1 MNSRSTAWLG
11 LLVVIAFVPPSAQAE
26 AERALRVQLPAAS
39 TRPFA
44 VENLLGSM
52 RVTSGSADAVVVV
65 ATVHAED
72 DALAS
77 AVRLEEVRGDDGVRT
92 IRVRYPS
99 TPRVLRYPRRARH
112 GGHEWNGFLFFGD
125 ANSERYDGH
134 RYRVSPHRGTLLY
147 ADVEIQVPARV
158 AEAVFLERV
167 GELQAEGLE
176 GKLSFRVS
184 SADLRLDRLRGDVD
198 VSGSSGDIRASNIS
212 GAWRSHFSSG
222 DCALERFEGS
232 SAAFHT
238 SSGDVVVR
246 GLVADRLSI
255 ETSSGD
261 AHIRDGDVRELDA
274 EASSGDLSFD
284 SAGQRLARATVHSS
298 SGDVQLALA
307 ADASFHAEADQSSGD
322 MRVRFEDGER
332 RYRRRE
338 LVSFRRGTGGADIRV
353 RTSSGDF
360 TIDPR

>member
-1 MNSRSTAWLG
+1 MNSRPTAWLG
-11 LLVVIAFVPPSAQAE
+11 LLAVIAFVPPCAQAE
-26 AERALRVQLPAAS
+26 AERTLRAQLPGAS

-52 RVTSGSADAVVVV
+52 RVTSGSSDTVVVV
-65 ATVHAED
+65 AMVHAED

-77 AVRLEEVRGDDGVRT
+77 AVRLEEVRGDGGVRT
-92 IRVRYPS
+92 LRVRYPS
-99 TPRVLRYPRRARH
+99 TPRVLRYPRRARN
-112 GGHEWNGFLFFGD
+112 GGHEWNGLLFFGD
-125 ANSERYDGH
+125 ANSERYDGR

-158 AEAVFLERV
+158 AEAIFVERV
-167 GELQAEGLE
+167 GELRAEGLE

-212 GAWRSHFSSG
+212 GAWRSDFSSG

-246 GLVADRLSI
+246 GLVVDRLSI

-307 ADASFHAEADQSSGD
+307 ADTSFRAEADQSSGD
-322 MRVRFEDGER
+322 MRVRFDDGER
-332 RYRRRE
+332 RYRRGE

-360 TIDPR
+360 TIGPR

>member
-1 MNSRSTAWLG
+1 MNSRPTAWLG
-11 LLVVIAFVPPSAQAE
+11 LLAVIAFVPPGAQAE
-26 AERALRVQLPAAS
+26 AERTLRVQLPAAS

-65 ATVHAED
+65 AMVHAED

-92 IRVRYPS
+92 LRVRYPS
-99 TPRVLRYPRRARH
+99 TTRVLRYPPARR

-125 ANSERYDGH
+125 ANGERYDGR

-158 AEAVFLERV
+158 AEATFLERV

-184 SADLRLDRLRGDVD
+184 SADLRLDRLRGDLD

-212 GAWRSHFSSG
+212 GAWRSDFSSG
-222 DCALERFEGS
+222 DCALEKFEGS
-232 SAAFHT
+232 SAAFHA
-238 SSGDVVVR
+238 SSGDVMVR

-322 MRVRFEDGER
+322 MRVRFDGGER
-332 RYRRRE
+332 RYRRGD

>member
-1 MNSRSTAWLG
+1 MNSRPTAWLG
-11 LLVVIAFVPPSAQAE
+11 LLAVIAFVPPCAQAE
-26 AERALRVQLPAAS
+26 AERTLRAQLPGAS

-52 RVTSGSADAVVVV
+52 RVTSGSSDAVVVV
-65 ATVHAED
+65 AIVHAED

-77 AVRLEEVRGDDGVRT
+77 AVRLEEVRGDGGVRT
-92 IRVRYPS
+92 LRVRYPS
-99 TPRVLRYPRRARH
+99 TPRVLRYPRRARN
-112 GGHEWNGFLFFGD
+112 GGHEWNGLLFFGD
-125 ANSERYDGH
+125 ANSERYDGR

-158 AEAVFLERV
+158 AEAIFVERV
-167 GELQAEGLE
+167 GELRAEGLE

-184 SADLRLDRLRGDVD
+184 SADLRLDRLRGEVD

-212 GAWRSHFSSG
+212 GAWRSHLSSG
-222 DCALERFEGS
+222 DCALEKFEGS

-238 SSGDVVVR
+238 SSGDVMVR

-307 ADASFHAEADQSSGD
+307 ADTSFRAEADQSSGD

-360 TIDPR
+360 TIGPR